1 MKLRGELFKAP
12 ARSIQPPSRAERG
25 EYCWTKA
32 NARGRELEP
41 HCWWSGAARVEEM
54 AAWGTSV
61 CEEQHRDLLALMPRK
76 FGVGA

>member
-1 MKLRGELFKAP
+1 M
-12 ARSIQPPSRAERG
+12 
-25 EYCWTKA
+25 
-32 NARGRELEP
+32 
-41 HCWWSGAARVEEM
+41 EEM